1 MLPLQRV
8 SRPSRNPCPHRPPHA
23 VYLQAHRSKLGLLQ
37 PRHIALCLQKVHQLK
52 MKNLKDFREFFY
64 KIYFEI
70 PTMQQQ
76 LDDIMMENCYTWAVC
91 ESPMHLQRLLL
102 SLRPSRLLCR
112 RVIRARALRARPR
125 QALHAPLEVSLL
137 AHVDSLFMAG
147 EKDVHVI
154 STRCIITGEFMEY
167 PCKFRNCTHPEC
179 FDMSGCRLVKSCPI
193 CGKPALNVVVDPAL
207 ALVFKAA
214 LQKLPRFD
222 FGEIARGSL

>member
-1 MLPLQRV
+1 
-8 SRPSRNPCPHRPPHA
+8 
-23 VYLQAHRSKLGLLQ
+23 
-37 PRHIALCLQKVHQLK
+37 

-102 SLRPSRLLCR
+102 SLRPRDYYAVVLSVRVLYVLALAKLYTHHSRYHCSRTWIHCLWL
-112 RVIRARALRARPR
+112 
-125 QALHAPLEVSLL
+125 
-137 AHVDSLFMAG
+137 G
-147 EKDVHVI
+147 KKDVHVI

-214 LQKLPRFD
+214 PPKATAVRLRRNCTWEFITEPMETFRP
-222 FGEIARGSL
+222 IAFYKNPKDIFLTSTNT